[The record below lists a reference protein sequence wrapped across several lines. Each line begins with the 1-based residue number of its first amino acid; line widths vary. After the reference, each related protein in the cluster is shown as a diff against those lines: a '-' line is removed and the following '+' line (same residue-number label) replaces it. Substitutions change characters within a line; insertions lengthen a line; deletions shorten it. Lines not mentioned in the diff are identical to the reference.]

1 MAEFWNGKLKGSPR
15 FTVRSGRFGTCAEK
29 KIYEFH
35 AMVKAAI
42 LPPKYDPKRGKY
54 FEDFNDS
61 ENTKHPFSAHL
72 FFQRNLA
79 VNLQISV
86 RGTESDQLTNKRQ

>member
-1 MAEFWNGKLKGSPR
+1 MERKIEGKPKIHSA
-15 FTVRSGRFGTCAEK
+15 VRQVRDLRGK

-35 AMVKAAI
+35 AMVKAAVQ
-42 LPPKYDPKRGKY
+42 PPKYDPKRGKY